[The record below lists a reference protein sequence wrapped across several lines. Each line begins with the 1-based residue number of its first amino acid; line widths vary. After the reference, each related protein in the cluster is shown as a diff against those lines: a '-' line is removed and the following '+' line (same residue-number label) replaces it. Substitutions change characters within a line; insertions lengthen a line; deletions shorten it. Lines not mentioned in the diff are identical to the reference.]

1 MGWMMRVEMQQSSR
15 IPRNFLVY
23 GKAGRGST
31 LGGGQ
36 FEIGPAQAH
45 VLTPQQA
52 VKFVI
57 DAIKG
62 RRGIH

>member
-23 GKAGRGST
+23 GNCGWGST
-31 LGGGQ
+31 LSGGPL
-36 FEIGPAQAH
+36 EIAPAQAQ

-62 RRGIH
+62 RR